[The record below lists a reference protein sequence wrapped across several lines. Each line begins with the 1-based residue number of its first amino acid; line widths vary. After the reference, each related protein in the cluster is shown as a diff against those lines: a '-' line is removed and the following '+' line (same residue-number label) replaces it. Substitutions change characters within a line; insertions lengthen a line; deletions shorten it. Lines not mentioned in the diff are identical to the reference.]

1 MASLAL
7 PSLEV
12 QGFRG
17 FQDLRIEKLGRV
29 NLIVGKNN
37 IGKSSLLEAI
47 RLYAATDIQRSLW
60 QILKAHDEIKLVPNQ
75 KGQEWGSGPFEVAAI
90 PQNRYVRQ
98 TEDVLSSLKYLFYG
112 RKDITGP
119 TNPIKIGPIDNP
131 EQQVRISLDLYTS
144 RIDEERKKSGWQ
156 ILPPEELITAES
168 PPVLRFSISLGKT
181 FTISYPLDTA
191 THARPT
197 GTGLKEI
204 NVISIEASGLGK
216 WEIAELW
223 DSIALTDD
231 EQEVLKALRI
241 VAPGIEG
248 IGIVSSRDSTCIVK
262 VKGIREPIPIRSLG
276 DGMQRMLGI
285 ALALVNAQNGILL
298 IDEIE
303 NGLHY
308 LIQEDL
314 WRIVFQ
320 IAHRL
325 NVQVF
330 ATTHSWDCITAFQE
344 AAQAEEGEEG
354 VLIRLEYKKDNIV
367 ATIFDKRKLAIATRA
382 HIEVR

>member
-12 QGFRG
+12 QNFRG

-47 RLYAATDIQRSLW
+47 QLYATKADPAFLQ
-60 QILKAHDEIKLVPNQ
+60 QILAVRYEDRGRQRIEKA
-75 KGQEWGSGPFEVAAI
+75 
-90 PQNRYVRQ
+90 
-98 TEDVLSSLKYLFYG
+98 LSSVKYLFFG

-119 TNPIKIGPIDNP
+119 TDPIKISPVDDP
-131 EQQVRISLDLYTS
+131 EQQVQISLEFYRSKL
-144 RIDEERKKSGWQ
+144 DEEGRITFQ
-156 ILPPEELITAES
+156 ILPPAEYNTAED
-168 PPVLRFSISLGKT
+168 PIPTVM
-181 FTISYPLDTA
+181 
-191 THARPT
+191 RPRLFRT
-197 GTGLKEI
+197 DAKGI
-204 NVISIEASGLGK
+204 NVISIEANGLGNR
-216 WEIAELW
+216 EIAQLW
-223 DSIALTDD
+223 DKITLTNH

-241 VAPGIEG
+241 VAPGIEAINLVDQSARG
-248 IGIVSSRDSTCIVK
+248 ERTPIVK
-262 VKGIREPIPIRSLG
+262 AQGMSEPLPIRTLG

-285 ALALVNAQNGILL
+285 SLALVNAQNGILL

-308 LIQEDL
+308 SIQEDL
-314 WRIVFQ
+314 WRLVFQ

-330 ATTHSWDCITAFQE
+330 ASTHSWDCISGFQE

-354 VLIRLEYKKDNIV
+354 VLIRLEYKKDDII
-367 ATIFDKRKLAIATRA
+367 ATIFDERDLAIATREQ
-382 HIEVR
+382 IEVR